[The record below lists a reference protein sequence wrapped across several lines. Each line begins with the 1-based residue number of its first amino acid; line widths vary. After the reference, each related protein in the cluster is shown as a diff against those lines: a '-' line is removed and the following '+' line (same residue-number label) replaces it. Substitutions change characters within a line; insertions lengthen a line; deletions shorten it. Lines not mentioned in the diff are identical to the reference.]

1 MKLEK
6 YQSHLFKNIKEQLSQ
21 WFEEDK
27 IDEINN
33 EEVYRFLHS
42 IKGTA
47 GTLQLGGLMQLSDYL
62 LLANNEMEIVN
73 WRKNELR
80 NFLFDLIELTYA
92 YEHFNGVELKTEVD
106 RETAAGLIQIID
118 DDVSMLIFLK
128 DILEENGWMVITNTD
143 PEKATQQ
150 YFDMQPDCLIL
161 DVQLPSKTGFQ
172 ILDDIQ
178 QHNEKYFIPKIMISI
193 QNDKESRL
201 KAYKMGADDFIG
213 KPIDVEE
220 FLAKMDRHLQRKRL
234 FDQSVLID
242 ELTQVYNRRFFEDS
256 ITRFFQDFKRTKQGF
271 TIAVLDLDRFKCI
284 NDTHGHLM
292 GDQVL
297 MEFAKF
303 LKQSI
308 RSSDIVFRYGGEEF
322 VVIFPRASNED
333 VERLLNQMIQNFS
346 TLLFTSKDQTFSVTF
361 SAGVYTVEEEAVTP
375 ESAFKKADSSLYL
388 AKRSGRA
395 RAMGAKSSNMLFKK
409 KVLNISIVDDDVIIR
424 TMLTNIL
431 ESMELDHLDM
441 KVAAYENGGLFLASN
456 QAKENHPHFLIL
468 DGIMPDMDGLEVLKT
483 VKQAKNAACFTVLM
497 LTGRKSEEDI
507 ARALQLGADDYVTKP
522 FSVQELQR
530 RIERLVKQVK

>member
-1 MKLEK
+1 MNLEK
-6 YQSHLFKNIKEQLSQ
+6 YQNHLFKNIKEQLSK

-47 GTLQLGGLMQLSDYL
+47 GTLQLGGLMQLADHL

-92 YEHFNGVELKTEVD
+92 YEHFNDVELKTEVD
-106 RETAAGLIQIID
+106 RKKATGLIQIID

-143 PEKATQQ
+143 PEKATKQ

-161 DVQLPSKTGFQ
+161 DVQLPFKTGFQ

-220 FLAKMDRHLQRKRL
+220 FLAKMDRHLHRKRL

-256 ITRFFQDFKRTKQGF
+256 ITRYFQDFRRTKQGF
-271 TIAVLDLDRFKCI
+271 TIAVLDLDRFKSI

-308 RSSDIVFRYGGEEF
+308 RSSDMVFRYGGEEF
-322 VVIFPRASNED
+322 VIIFPRASNDD
-333 VERLLNQMIQNFS
+333 VERLLNQMIKNFS
-346 TLLFTSKDQTFSVTF
+346 TVLFTSKDQTFSVTF
-361 SAGVYTVEEEAVTP
+361 SAGIYTVEEEAVTP
-375 ESAFKKADSSLYL
+375 ESAFKSADRSLYL

-395 RAMGAKSSNMLFKK
+395 RAIGAKPSNLLFKK
-409 KVLNISIVDDDVIIR
+409 KVLNISVVDDDVIIR

-431 ESMELDHLDM
+431 ESMDLDHLDM
-441 KVAAYENGGLFLASN
+441 KVSSYENGGLFLASN
-456 QAKENHPHFLIL
+456 QAKESHPHFLIL
-468 DGIMPDMDGLEVLKT
+468 DGIMPDMDGLEVLKA
-483 VKQAKNAACFTVLM
+483 VKQSDNAASFTVLM